1 MAKPLASYRPLYHLT
16 PPQGWMNDPNGFSYV
31 DGRYELFYQYRELEG
46 EGSTHLSW
54 RLASSKDLVSYV
66 DQGVKLAPRFPY
78 EGTEE
83 GGGGCFSGSRY
94 RAKSGD
100 YLLYAAASSNLGQ
113 SVALAKKDGSIY
125 RQLPENPIA
134 LPPAFVKKDSF
145 RDPYYF
151 AYEGHDY
158 FIVGASSTLGKGLIL
173 LYELQGEEAM
183 YRGVFFDDEEVTMFE
198 CPCLLFLNGKA
209 VLIVSPIGLHEE
221 GNRHQ
226 NKSNN
231 VYLIG
236 HINGDGRFV
245 EETGY
250 LDLDEGFDYYAAQG
264 ISLPGNG
271 EEALLTAWLCLWN
284 KETSF
289 IPTKEK
295 DGYLGTM
302 ALPRLLTVKDG
313 KLWQK
318 PLPSL
323 EKYLKAGQ
331 CEDLG
336 PGQRKEYSL
345 ASHLRI
351 EGRNEPLSLS
361 FFLNSHGGVHLAYDP
376 LKKEAVITIEDDR
389 RESFLIYDGEE
400 RTVELQDGLWSID
413 AYLDRYVLELCFN
426 GGEKWASLMY
436 YPHLSEGRT
445 SVVEVNGGHPSIRED
460 VFEKASK

>member
-1 MAKPLASYRPLYHLT
+1 
-16 PPQGWMNDPNGFSYV
+16 MNDPNGFSYV

-113 SVALAKKDGSIY
+113 SVALARKDGSIY

-134 LPPAFVKKDSF
+134 LPPPFIKKDSF

-158 FIVGASSTLGKGLIL
+158 FIIGASSTLGKGLIL
-173 LYELQGEEAM
+173 LYELRGVEAI
-183 YRGVFFDDEEVTMFE
+183 YRGVFFDDEDVTMFE

-221 GNRHQ
+221 GNHHR
-226 NKSNN
+226 NRTNN

-236 HINGDGRFV
+236 RVNSDGRFV

-264 ISLPGNG
+264 INRPGKEN
-271 EEALLTAWLCLWN
+271 EALLTAWLCLWN
-284 KETSF
+284 KETSLV
-289 IPTKEK
+289 PTMDI

-302 ALPRLLTVKDG
+302 ALPRLLSIRKG
-313 KLWQK
+313 KLLQK

-323 EKYLKAGQ
+323 EKYLKSGKAEAMHDG
-331 CEDLG
+331 E
-336 PGQRKEYSL
+336 RRNVSL
-345 ASHLRI
+345 ASRLRI
-351 EGRNEPLSLS
+351 EGGSEGLSLS
-361 FFLNSHGGVHLAYDP
+361 FFVNSHGTVRLSYDP
-376 LKKEAVITIEDDR
+376 LCKEAILRIEDDR

-436 YPHLSEGRT
+436 YPHLSEEGT
-445 SVVEVNGGHPSIRED
+445 AVVEVKGGRPSIRED

>member
-1 MAKPLASYRPLYHLT
+1 M
-16 PPQGWMNDPNGFSYV
+16 
-31 DGRYELFYQYRELEG
+31 
-46 EGSTHLSW
+46 
-54 RLASSKDLVSYV
+54 
-66 DQGVKLAPRFPY
+66 
-78 EGTEE
+78 
-83 GGGGCFSGSRY
+83 
-94 RAKSGD
+94 
-100 YLLYAAASSNLGQ
+100 
-113 SVALAKKDGSIY
+113 
-125 RQLPENPIA
+125 
-134 LPPAFVKKDSF
+134 
-145 RDPYYF
+145 
-151 AYEGHDY
+151 
-158 FIVGASSTLGKGLIL
+158 
-173 LYELQGEEAM
+173 
-183 YRGVFFDDEEVTMFE
+183 
-198 CPCLLFLNGKA
+198 
-209 VLIVSPIGLHEE
+209 
-221 GNRHQ
+221 
-226 NKSNN
+226 
-231 VYLIG
+231 
-236 HINGDGRFV
+236 
-245 EETGY
+245 
-250 LDLDEGFDYYAAQG
+250 
-264 ISLPGNG
+264 
-271 EEALLTAWLCLWN
+271 LWN

-318 PLPSL
+318 TLPSL

-351 EGRNEPLSLS
+351 EGCNEPLSLS

-445 SVVEVNGGHPSIRED
+445 SAVEVKSGHPSIREN

>member
-66 DQGVKLAPRFPY
+66 DQGVKLAPRFAY
-78 EGTEE
+78 EGIGEE
-83 GGGGCFSGSRY
+83 GGGCFSGSRY
-94 RAKSGD
+94 RTKGGD
-100 YLLYAAASSNLGQ
+100 YLLYAAASTRLGQ
-113 SVALAKKDGSIY
+113 SVALAKKDGSCY
-125 RQLPENPIA
+125 RQLPQNPIA

-158 FIVGASSTLGKGLIL
+158 FIIGASSTLGKGLIL
-173 LYELQGEEAM
+173 LYELRGVEAI

-221 GNRHQ
+221 GNHHR
-226 NKSNN
+226 NKTNN

-271 EEALLTAWLCLWN
+271 KEAILTAWLCLWN

-302 ALPRLLTVKDG
+302 ALPRLLSIRKG
-313 KLWQK
+313 KLLQK

-323 EKYLKAGQ
+323 EKYLKSGKAEAMHEG
-331 CEDLG
+331 E
-336 PGQRKEYSL
+336 RKDVSL
-345 ASHLRI
+345 ASRLRI
-351 EGRNEPLSLS
+351 EGGSEGLSLS
-361 FFLNSHGGVHLAYDP
+361 FFVNSHGAVRLSYDP
-376 LKKEAVITIEDDR
+376 LCKEAILRIEDDR
-389 RESFLIYDGEE
+389 RESFLIYEGEE
-400 RTVELQDGLWSID
+400 RVIELKEGLRAID
-413 AYLDRYVLELCFN
+413 AYIYRYILELCFN
-426 GGEKWASLMY
+426 DGEKWASLMY

-445 SVVEVNGGHPSIRED
+445 SVIEVNGGHSSISED
-460 VFEKASK
+460 IFEKASK